1 RRLTFGFPHA
11 LADALDRVG
20 EDVQELL
27 RLLLVDDQRRDDADD
42 LVARPGAD
50 EEGAALLGAADD
62 LLGGGTVRR
71 PVGLDELDAD
81 HQPHTAHIPDDP
93 ELTLHLAELAHPAL
107 ADTGGVAR
115 QIL

>member
-1 RRLTFGFPHA
+1 MKPRPWRITPRAGFCVHPCGTRDSPCKVFRLCGRTGCRRLFALGRSRRLTFGFPHA

-50 EEGAALLGAADD
+50 EEGAVLLGAADD

-71 PVGLDELDAD
+71 
-81 HQPHTAHIPDDP
+81 
-93 ELTLHLAELAHPAL
+93 
-107 ADTGGVAR
+107 
-115 QIL
+115 